1 MAAHTEEEIP
11 AVEATC
17 TSTGLTAGVKCAVC
31 GEILV
36 AQEEVPMAAHTEEE
50 IPAVEAT
57 CTSTGLTAGV
67 KCSVCGEIL
76 VAQEEVP
83 AKGHSY
89 GEWVTVKAPTEN
101 EEGLAERYCSVCQD
115 VDSKILDKLPAKV
128 LNLRPEYGYYANA
141 AACSIDNNAR
151 VINIVTKKNAP
162 MVDFR
167 FLNSTYTFK
176 FSTSDTNVKTRL
188 INGKYLG
195 ATGVVDDPSYVRY
208 FEVVP
213 QNGLTQTFTLHVTY
227 KDYACDY
234 TVNVEFTYGP
244 ACTGIEPGYFAAS
257 AGFDADNANV
267 INIVSKP
274 GAKEVDFR
282 LINMAKGSYPTL
294 DEGSSAYVKQWV
306 KDLGAYDNVT
316 LNGGETNTQWK
327 YFYAA
332 KANGAE
338 QSYGITVHLIDGT
351 TVNYTVN
358 VTFVD

>member
-1 MAAHTEEEIP
+1 M
-11 AVEATC
+11 V
-17 TSTGLTAGVKCAVC
+17 
-31 GEILV
+31 
-36 AQEEVPMAAHTEEE
+36 AHTEEE